1 MNTDRE
7 IGSTLDLELSSTYH
21 AENIKEIDYFKK

>member
-7 IGSTLDLELSSTYH
+7 IGSALDFEHSSTYH
-21 AENIKEIDYFKK
+21 AKNIKEIDYY